1 MTESERGESVA
12 ERAEDHADV
21 PIAVDE
27 ITDASVQDQADA
39 PRE

>member
-12 ERAEDHADV
+12 ERAEDRADV
-21 PIAVDE
+21 PTAENE
-27 ITDASVQDQADA
+27 ITDVSVRDQADA